1 MDWQP
6 GAPLRSHLQLS
17 FASSWRDDHPGP
29 GHRFVVKA
37 HYRGLK
43 KRHALGTDY
52 IMKCQVPIR
61 ANRARSIA
69 FVMVSLVLAVAM
81 GLPTQIFAAPKRPAA
96 ATFPASVTANYRIS
110 FGVFGDI
117 GSYRFK
123 SELGGGKY
131 SLVADAKIETAVLDY
146 SAVMRSAGSFVSE
159 ELKPESHMYRFKQN
173 PLIGK
178 KKRSTLNMAFDDRGV
193 TNVEFVPKKRKKPSK
208 HKIPVTEKHLEN
220 VLDPLSA
227 IMALSLDGTGDPCR
241 RTISVF
247 DGNQRFDLIFT
258 PKRQSSSNIV
268 CSVRFVP
275 ISGHSKGEESSVI
288 TGNAEVKLRRVP
300 KAKIVIP
307 SRITVPT
314 IAGNAVLT
322 SNRIVITMPDRKR
335 IAFKQ

>member
-1 MDWQP
+1 
-6 GAPLRSHLQLS
+6 
-17 FASSWRDDHPGP
+17 
-29 GHRFVVKA
+29 
-37 HYRGLK
+37 
-43 KRHALGTDY
+43 
-52 IMKCQVPIR
+52 MKCQVPLR
-61 ANRARSIA
+61 ANLARSIA
-69 FVMVSLVLAVAM
+69 FVTLSLILAVAM
-81 GLPTQIFAAPKRPAA
+81 GSPTRIFAAPKEPAT

-131 SLVADAKIETAVLDY
+131 SVVADAKIETAVLDY
-146 SAVMRSAGSFVSE
+146 SAVMRSSGSFVSE

-193 TNVEFVPKKRKKPSK
+193 TNVEFVPKKKRKKPSK
-208 HKIPVTEKHLEN
+208 HKIPVTEKHLED

-227 IMALSLDGTGDPCR
+227 IMALSLDGTEDPCR

-247 DGNQRFDLIFT
+247 DGNQRFNLIFT
-258 PKRQSSSNIV
+258 PKRRSSRNIV

-275 ISGHSKGEESSVI
+275 ISGHRKGEESSVI

-300 KAKIVIP
+300 KANIVIP

-314 IAGNAVLT
+314 IAGNAVLA
-322 SNRIVITMPDRKR
+322 SDRIVITMPDRKR
-335 IAFKQ
+335 IAFRQ